1 MLSYSRLLKNKSYKL
16 FNKWFNLLAIFIPG
30 LIFSCGDIPTC
41 LPTETNLV
49 KIAFVDESGKAKQT
63 TLSLRVIDYED
74 LFLNYSDTT
83 LSKIEIPLNPAS
95 NTTTLVIGHDNVSD
109 TLGLTYSVVRKLISP
124 ECGLEIGLND
134 LDTTF
139 STFEKV
145 EIIERIIFEDVNTN
159 IEITI

>member
-16 FNKWFNLLAIFIPG
+16 INKCIKLLSIFIPV

-41 LPTETNLV
+41 LPTQTNLV
-49 KIAFVDESGKAKQT
+49 KIAFVDETGKAKQT
-63 TLSLRVIDYED
+63 TLSLRTVDFED

-83 LSKIEIPLNPAS
+83 LSKIEIPLNPTS
-95 NTTTLVIGHDNVSD
+95 NITTLVIEHDNISD

-134 LDTTF
+134 LDTAF
-139 STFEKV
+139 STFENL
-145 EIIERIIFEDVNTN
+145 EIVERIILEDVTTN
-159 IEITI
+159 IEITL